1 MPFNRQETK
10 VKARRNEDM
19 RTQKA
24 DLLLMNVDFLDENW
38 ERVRGR
44 DIVIRDGVIVEIRKH
59 GDSETVYEANETV
72 DGGEMLYLPGFID
85 SHMHTGQQLLRGRV
99 LDAMPMIWKRI
110 MLPFESTL
118 NEEKMRLSA
127 ELAALD
133 MIRSG
138 TCGFIDA
145 GSYFMDKAA
154 EVYETSGLRG
164 ALSVSTMDEEG
175 LPASIA
181 MTAEE
186 AIEKTDI
193 LFERFHGKGNLKV
206 FYSLRSLIS
215 CSEDLI
221 ERAAIRAREKGTTL
235 QAHMNEYPG
244 EITPFLSR
252 FQKRPYEFL
261 DAKGILGPWFLGA
274 HSLLLSEEEKDLMCD
289 RQVRICHCP
298 FSNCGKAVPETPSL
312 LRRQIPVGIG
322 TDGAAHGGLS
332 LWNEMR
338 IFRSVMNVTCGVPLA
353 EPAIMPAKTILDM
366 VTKGGAACLGEE
378 TGTIAVGKR
387 ADLIGIDLD
396 APHLWIHG
404 VISNTLVE
412 SVSAEDVKNV
422 IVGGRMLMKNR
433 EILTLDEE
441 KIRREA
447 QAFTKAIW

>member
-378 TGTIAVGKR
+378 TATIAVGKR

-447 QAFTKAIW
+447 RAFTKGV

>member
-338 IFRSVMNVTCGVPLA
+338 IFRSVMNVTCRVPLA

-447 QAFTKAIW
+447 RAFTKGV

>member
-145 GSYFMDKAA
+145 GSYFMDTAA

-322 TDGAAHGGLS
+322 TNGAAHGGLS

-447 QAFTKAIW
+447 RAFTKGV

>member
-24 DLLLMNVDFLDENW
+24 VLLMNVDFLDENW

-44 DIVIRDGVIVEIRKH
+44 DIVIRDGVILEIRKH

-447 QAFTKAIW
+447 RAFTKGV

>member
-422 IVGGRMLMKNR
+422 IVGGRMLMK
-433 EILTLDEE
+433 TV
-441 KIRREA
+441 K
-447 QAFTKAIW
+447 F

>member
-44 DIVIRDGVIVEIRKH
+44 DIVIRDGVILEIRKH

-85 SHMHTGQQLLRGRV
+85 SHIHTGQQLLRGRV

-447 QAFTKAIW
+447 RAFTKGV

>member
-44 DIVIRDGVIVEIRKH
+44 DIVIRDGVILEIRKH

-447 QAFTKAIW
+447 QAFTKGV

>member
-44 DIVIRDGVIVEIRKH
+44 DIVIRDGVILEIRKH

-274 HSLLLSEEEKDLMCD
+274 HSLLLSEEEKDLMRD

-447 QAFTKAIW
+447 RAFTKGV

>member
-1 MPFNRQETK
+1 MPFNSQETK

-44 DIVIRDGVIVEIRKH
+44 DIVIRDGVILEIRKH

-72 DGGEMLYLPGFID
+72 DGGDMLYLPGFID

-353 EPAIMPAKTILDM
+353 EPALMPAKTILDM

-447 QAFTKAIW
+447 RAFTKGV

>member
-244 EITPFLSR
+244 EITLFLSR

-447 QAFTKAIW
+447 RAFTKGV

>member
-1 MPFNRQETK
+1 
-10 VKARRNEDM
+10 
-19 RTQKA
+19 
-24 DLLLMNVDFLDENW
+24 
-38 ERVRGR
+38 
-44 DIVIRDGVIVEIRKH
+44 
-59 GDSETVYEANETV
+59 
-72 DGGEMLYLPGFID
+72 
-85 SHMHTGQQLLRGRV
+85 
-99 LDAMPMIWKRI
+99 
-110 MLPFESTL
+110 
-118 NEEKMRLSA
+118 
-127 ELAALD
+127 
-133 MIRSG
+133 
-138 TCGFIDA
+138 
-145 GSYFMDKAA
+145 
-154 EVYETSGLRG
+154 
-164 ALSVSTMDEEG
+164 
-175 LPASIA
+175 
-181 MTAEE
+181 
-186 AIEKTDI
+186 
-193 LFERFHGKGNLKV
+193 
-206 FYSLRSLIS
+206 
-215 CSEDLI
+215 
-221 ERAAIRAREKGTTL
+221 
-235 QAHMNEYPG
+235 MNEYPE

-366 VTKGGAACLGEE
+366 VTKGGAGCRGEE

-404 VISNTLVE
+404 VIYNTLVE

-447 QAFTKAIW
+447 RAFTKGV

>member
-44 DIVIRDGVIVEIRKH
+44 DIVIRDGVILEIRKH

-72 DGGEMLYLPGFID
+72 DGGKMLYLPGFID

-447 QAFTKAIW
+447 RAFTKGV

>member
-274 HSLLLSEEEKDLMCD
+274 HSLLLSEKEKDLMCD

-378 TGTIAVGKR
+378 TATIAVGKR

-447 QAFTKAIW
+447 RAFTKGV